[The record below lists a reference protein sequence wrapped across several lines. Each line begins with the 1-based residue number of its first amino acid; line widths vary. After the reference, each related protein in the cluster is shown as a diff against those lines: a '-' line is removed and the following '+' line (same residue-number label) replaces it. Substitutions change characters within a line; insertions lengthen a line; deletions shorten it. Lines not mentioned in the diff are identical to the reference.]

1 MLQTYHRTTRHRI
14 ISYSLFFFSL
24 FCSSRPLL
32 PYYLYL
38 ISKKKQKK
46 KTVTDARYEKDLRD
60 LIKRCTA
67 VRDEAARVPRGSNGV
82 FGGFWDDKVLH
93 IKKTYAKI
101 QEIQD
106 ETSENKA
113 DGNRTVDDIM
123 LDQMKH
129 KYLKECQELLMQM
142 AKEQQKA
149 KKKVRI
155 HKCII

>member
-1 MLQTYHRTTRHRI
+1 M
-14 ISYSLFFFSL
+14 
-24 FCSSRPLL
+24 
-32 PYYLYL
+32 
-38 ISKKKQKK
+38 
-46 KTVTDARYEKDLRD
+46 TDARYEKDLRD